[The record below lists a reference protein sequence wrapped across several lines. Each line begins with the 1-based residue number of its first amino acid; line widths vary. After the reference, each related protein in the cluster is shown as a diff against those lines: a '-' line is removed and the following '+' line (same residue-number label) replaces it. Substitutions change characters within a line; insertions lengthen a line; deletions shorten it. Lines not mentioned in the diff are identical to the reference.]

1 VPHELLGRAA
11 KLAEARR
18 NGLWS
23 DVFRTGSGNMSDV
36 AQPLDEQQMIP
47 HLPQP
52 RTQAFAPDDAGMRQK
67 IRLPIGQ

>member
-1 VPHELLGRAA
+1 
-11 KLAEARR
+11 
-18 NGLWS
+18 
-23 DVFRTGSGNMSDV
+23 MSDV

-67 IRLPIGQ
+67 IRLPISQ